1 MLYVLFTIIGILI
14 GFIPTYIICWKK
26 PKLKIIEKNLE
37 AQKYNNKLWQEKN
50 ELQVDIATLAGKKN
64 ELTAENLKLRE
75 QKEEYQLDIET
86 LKANAQKTTDL
97 LIEQANENFERQMIT
112 LGEKYQNAEDDY
124 MAEYEDTMTDLIAT
138 FQTQIKALEEARD
151 NEREKA
157 QAEIEE
163 LQNKLLEIKSK
174 VDATKEV
181 QKREELEREK
191 KDFYRLVLSDTDLAE
206 IKVLRSIE
214 RQLRDA
220 TPLNK
225 VIWKVYYENPYTALI
240 GRVVGKER
248 KTGIYK
254 ITNLENGMSYVGQ
267 SVDIAERWK
276 QHIKRGIGAEA
287 PTRNKLYPAMLQF
300 GVENFTFE
308 IVEECDKSLLD
319 SREDYYQE
327 FFHTKDFGY
336 SIK

>member
-1 MLYVLFTIIGILI
+1 MAG
-14 GFIPTYIICWKK
+14 
-26 PKLKIIEKNLE
+26 
-37 AQKYNNKLWQEKN
+37 QKN
-50 ELQVDIATLAGKKN
+50 ELI
-64 ELTAENLKLRE
+64 AENLKLRE
-75 QKEEYQLDIET
+75 QKEERQLDIET
-86 LKANAQKTTDL
+86 LKVNAQKTTDL
-97 LIEQANENFERQMIT
+97 LIEQANENFERQMIM

-124 MAEYEDTMTDLIAT
+124 MAEYEDTMADLIAT
-138 FQTQIKALEEARD
+138 FQIQIQALEEARD
-151 NEREKA
+151 NKREKA
-157 QAEIEE
+157 QEEIEE

-191 KDFYRLVLSDTDLAE
+191 KNFYRLVLSDTDLAE
-206 IKVLRSIE
+206 IKALRSIE
-214 RQLRDA
+214 TQLRDA